1 MFVRENSTKKETSK
15 YFFYRVDKVINLFW
29 MKIPNN
35 ISFLH
40 QQCQNVQFVTF
51 ENGVAS
57 LKTLAG
63 ATGTVCNVHIVNSG
77 FKNDSGNSIA

>member
-1 MFVRENSTKKETSK
+1 
-15 YFFYRVDKVINLFW
+15 
-29 MKIPNN
+29 MKNPNN

-57 LKTLAG
+57 LKTLAD
-63 ATGTVCNVHIVNSG
+63 ATDTVCNVHIVISG
-77 FKNDSGNSIA
+77 FKNDSGNSIAQQIVTNVFRIPAI